1 MIKNLLFLLSSY
13 IFSATKGKHKK
24 LSKAEYSFSSSQMF
38 KIRKNYESNTLIS
51 FIFLPFQSNIENLKE
66 I

>member
-38 KIRKNYESNTLIS
+38 KIRKNYESNTDFFYFPTFS
-51 FIFLPFQSNIENLKE
+51 KQQRKP
-66 I
+66 